1 MTSRLIIEQE
11 PLKVGQVRKVTSNN
25 GEKIDSIT
33 LLLNNNVEILFVP
46 RNDGT
51 LDFSVSDPQFD
62 TSNLDCSID
71 KEVLR
76 DLFMAIMYLAAR
88 GQGKTYL
95 TALFCCVRC
104 ILFPGTKI
112 VVSSGTLKQA
122 NEVLLKIQ
130 DDFMKQ
136 SSILRSEIEK
146 CNIGQNDASIYFKN
160 GSWIK
165 TRTSSENSRSARA
178 NCIVVDEFRMVD
190 ETVIN
195 TVLRKFLTSP
205 RQPKYLQKPEYAH
218 MQERNKEIYMS
229 SAYFKSSWAYR
240 KAQSYTLN
248 FFDDTKKYFI
258 CGLPYQVSVREGLLS
273 RSQLEDEMSEAD
285 YNELVQQMEMECL
298 WFGDTDGS
306 LFKFDE
312 LTARRRLRKAFPPLS
327 FCNDKITIPKL
338 TSTGKRILSI
348 DVALM
353 QSTKKKKNDASAIF
367 INDLIQV
374 NDTAYQSNFVY
385 GETFEGLKTDE
396 LGMIVMK
403 YFYEYQCTDLVLDTN
418 GIGLGVYDFIT
429 KDQVCQENG
438 KRYQAMTCIN
448 DKDMAERCK
457 VRDANKVVWSVKAN
471 ANFNNEICVLLRNGI
486 QNGKINFLIS
496 EQDADSSLKE
506 TYKGYF
512 KMSPT
517 EQAKLKMSYVQ
528 TTFAVYELIKLD
540 HEVKNGNIKVKE
552 VEGMRKDRY
561 SSIAYS
567 YWCACQLELKLK
579 PKTQDT
585 QSLVSKL
592 PIRKAKYN

>member
-1 MTSRLIIEQE
+1 MPQLKTQTEIEKDKQ
-11 PLKVGQVRKVTSNN
+11 Q
-25 GEKIDSIT
+25 KIMETIAWKAGYYRA
-33 LLLNNNVEILFVP
+33 NP
-46 RNDGT
+46 HRY
-51 LDFSVSDPQFD
+51 VS
-62 TSNLDCSID
+62 
-71 KEVLR
+71 EVLG
-76 DLFMAIMYLAAR
+76 LSLKWFQQILLWCMMHYNFVMYLAAR

-429 KDQVCQENG
+429 KDQICQENG

-486 QNGKINFLIS
+486 QNGKINFLIP

-517 EQAKLKMSYVQ
+517 EQAKLKMSYIQ

-592 PIRKAKYN
+592 TIRKAKYN

>member
-1 MTSRLIIEQE
+1 MPQLKTQTEIEKDKQQKIME
-11 PLKVGQVRKVTSNN
+11 TVAWRAGYYRNNPHRYVIDVLGLSLKWFQQ
-25 GEKIDSIT
+25 I
-33 LLLNNNVEILFVP
+33 LLWCMMHYNFV
-46 RNDGT
+46 
-51 LDFSVSDPQFD
+51 
-62 TSNLDCSID
+62 
-71 KEVLR
+71 
-76 DLFMAIMYLAAR
+76 MYLAAR

-338 TSTGKRILSI
+338 TATSKRILSI

-429 KDQVCQENG
+429 KDQICQENG

-486 QNGKINFLIS
+486 QNGKINFLIP
-496 EQDADSSLKE
+496 EQDADNSLKE

-517 EQAKLKMSYVQ
+517 EQAKLKMSYIQ

-585 QSLVSKL
+585 QSLVNKL
-592 PIRKAKYN
+592 PIRQGKRFSMFN

>member
-1 MTSRLIIEQE
+1 MPQLKTQTEIEKDKQQKIME
-11 PLKVGQVRKVTSNN
+11 TVSWRAGYYRNNPHRYVIDVLGLSLKWFQQ
-25 GEKIDSIT
+25 I
-33 LLLNNNVEILFVP
+33 LLWCMMHYNFV
-46 RNDGT
+46 
-51 LDFSVSDPQFD
+51 
-62 TSNLDCSID
+62 
-71 KEVLR
+71 
-76 DLFMAIMYLAAR
+76 MYLAAR

-338 TSTGKRILSI
+338 ITTGKRILSI

-429 KDQVCQENG
+429 KDQICQENG

-486 QNGKINFLIS
+486 QNGKINFLIP

-517 EQAKLKMSYVQ
+517 EQAKLKMSYIQ
-528 TTFAVYELIKLD
+528 TTFAVYELVKLD

-579 PKTQDT
+579 PKTQNT
-585 QSLVSKL
+585 QSLINRL
-592 PIRKAKYN
+592 PIRQPSHNSSFRRKSI

>member
-1 MTSRLIIEQE
+1 MPQLKTQTEIEKDKQQKIME
-11 PLKVGQVRKVTSNN
+11 TVAWRAGYYRNNPHRYVIDVLGLSLKWFQQ
-25 GEKIDSIT
+25 I
-33 LLLNNNVEILFVP
+33 LLWCMMHYNFV
-46 RNDGT
+46 
-51 LDFSVSDPQFD
+51 
-62 TSNLDCSID
+62 
-71 KEVLR
+71 
-76 DLFMAIMYLAAR
+76 MYLAAR

-338 TSTGKRILSI
+338 TATGKRILSI

-374 NDTAYQSNFVY
+374 NDTVYQSNFVY

-579 PKTQDT
+579 PKTQST
-585 QSLVSKL
+585 QSLINKL
-592 PIRKAKYN
+592 PIRQPSHSSSFSKRF

>member
-1 MTSRLIIEQE
+1 MPQLKTQTEIEKDKQQKIME
-11 PLKVGQVRKVTSNN
+11 TVAWRAGYYRNNPHRYVIDVLGLSLKWFQQ
-25 GEKIDSIT
+25 I
-33 LLLNNNVEILFVP
+33 LLWCMMHYNFV
-46 RNDGT
+46 
-51 LDFSVSDPQFD
+51 
-62 TSNLDCSID
+62 
-71 KEVLR
+71 
-76 DLFMAIMYLAAR
+76 MYLAAR

-229 SAYFKSSWAYR
+229 SAYFKSSWAYK

-338 TSTGKRILSI
+338 TTTGKRILSI

-486 QNGKINFLIS
+486 QNGKINFLIP

-517 EQAKLKMSYVQ
+517 EQAKLKMSYIQ
-528 TTFAVYELIKLD
+528 TTFAVYELVKLD

-585 QSLVSKL
+585 QSLVNKL
-592 PIRKAKYN
+592 PIRQGKRFSMFN

>member
-1 MTSRLIIEQE
+1 MPQLKTQTEIEKDKQ
-11 PLKVGQVRKVTSNN
+11 Q
-25 GEKIDSIT
+25 KIMETIAWKAGYYRA
-33 LLLNNNVEILFVP
+33 NP
-46 RNDGT
+46 HRY
-51 LDFSVSDPQFD
+51 VS
-62 TSNLDCSID
+62 
-71 KEVLR
+71 EVLG
-76 DLFMAIMYLAAR
+76 LSLKWFQQILLWCMMHYNFVMYLAAR

-205 RQPKYLQKPEYAH
+205 RQPKYLQKPKYAH

-229 SAYFKSSWAYR
+229 SAYFKSSWAYK

-338 TSTGKRILSI
+338 TATGKRILSI

-592 PIRKAKYN
+592 TIRKAKYN

>member
-1 MTSRLIIEQE
+1 MPQLKTQTEIEKDKQQKIME
-11 PLKVGQVRKVTSNN
+11 TVAWRAGYYRNNPHRYVIDVLGLSLKWFQQ
-25 GEKIDSIT
+25 I
-33 LLLNNNVEILFVP
+33 LLWCMMHYNFV
-46 RNDGT
+46 
-51 LDFSVSDPQFD
+51 
-62 TSNLDCSID
+62 
-71 KEVLR
+71 
-76 DLFMAIMYLAAR
+76 MYLAAR

-429 KDQVCQENG
+429 KDQICQENG

-486 QNGKINFLIS
+486 QNGKINFLIP

-517 EQAKLKMSYVQ
+517 EQAKLKMSYIQ

-540 HEVKNGNIKVKE
+540 HEVKNGNIRVKE

-579 PKTQDT
+579 PKTQST

-592 PIRKAKYN
+592 PIRQSKRFSLYN

>member
-1 MTSRLIIEQE
+1 MPQLKTQMEIEKDKQ
-11 PLKVGQVRKVTSNN
+11 Q
-25 GEKIDSIT
+25 KIMETIAWKAGYYRA
-33 LLLNNNVEILFVP
+33 NP
-46 RNDGT
+46 HRY
-51 LDFSVSDPQFD
+51 VS
-62 TSNLDCSID
+62 
-71 KEVLR
+71 EVLG
-76 DLFMAIMYLAAR
+76 LSLKWFQQILLWCMMHYNFVMYLAAR

-240 KAQSYTLN
+240 KVQSYTLN

-327 FCNDKITIPKL
+327 FCNEKITIPKL

-429 KDQVCQENG
+429 KDQICQENG

-486 QNGKINFLIS
+486 QNGKINFLIP

-517 EQAKLKMSYVQ
+517 EQAKLKMSYIQ

-592 PIRKAKYN
+592 TIRKAKYN

>member
-1 MTSRLIIEQE
+1 MPQLKTQTEIEKDKQ
-11 PLKVGQVRKVTSNN
+11 Q
-25 GEKIDSIT
+25 KIMETIAWKAGYYRA
-33 LLLNNNVEILFVP
+33 NP
-46 RNDGT
+46 HRY
-51 LDFSVSDPQFD
+51 VS
-62 TSNLDCSID
+62 
-71 KEVLR
+71 EVLG
-76 DLFMAIMYLAAR
+76 LSLKWFQQILLWCMMHYNFVMYLAAR

-338 TSTGKRILSI
+338 TATGKRILSI

-429 KDQVCQENG
+429 KDQICQENG

-486 QNGKINFLIS
+486 QNGKINFLIP

-517 EQAKLKMSYVQ
+517 EQAKLKMSYIQ
-528 TTFAVYELIKLD
+528 TTFAVYELVKLD

-579 PKTQDT
+579 PKTQNT

-592 PIRKAKYN
+592 TIRKAKYN

>member
-1 MTSRLIIEQE
+1 MPQLKTQTEIEKDKQQKIME
-11 PLKVGQVRKVTSNN
+11 TVAWRAGYYRNNPHRYVIDVLGLSLKWFQQ
-25 GEKIDSIT
+25 I
-33 LLLNNNVEILFVP
+33 LLWCMMHYNFV
-46 RNDGT
+46 
-51 LDFSVSDPQFD
+51 
-62 TSNLDCSID
+62 
-71 KEVLR
+71 
-76 DLFMAIMYLAAR
+76 MYLAAR

-338 TSTGKRILSI
+338 TATGKRILSI

-429 KDQVCQENG
+429 KDQICQENG

-457 VRDANKVVWSVKAN
+457 VREANKVVWSVKAN

-486 QNGKINFLIS
+486 QNGKINFLIP

-517 EQAKLKMSYVQ
+517 EQAKLKMSYIQ
-528 TTFAVYELIKLD
+528 TTFAVYELVKLD

-579 PKTQDT
+579 PKTQST
-585 QSLVSKL
+585 QSLINKL
-592 PIRKAKYN
+592 PIRQPSHSSSFSKRF

>member
-1 MTSRLIIEQE
+1 MPQLKTQTEIEKDKQ
-11 PLKVGQVRKVTSNN
+11 Q
-25 GEKIDSIT
+25 KIMETVAWRAGYYRD
-33 LLLNNNVEILFVP
+33 NP
-46 RNDGT
+46 HRY
-51 LDFSVSDPQFD
+51 VS
-62 TSNLDCSID
+62 
-71 KEVLR
+71 EVLG
-76 DLFMAIMYLAAR
+76 LSLKWFQQILLWCMMHYNFVMYLAAR

-429 KDQVCQENG
+429 KDQICQENG

-486 QNGKINFLIS
+486 QNGKINFLIP

-517 EQAKLKMSYVQ
+517 EQAKLKMSYIQ

-540 HEVKNGNIKVKE
+540 HEVKNGNIRVKE

-579 PKTQDT
+579 PKTQST

-592 PIRKAKYN
+592 PIRQSKRFSLYN

>member
-1 MTSRLIIEQE
+1 MPQLKTQTEIERDKQ
-11 PLKVGQVRKVTSNN
+11 Q
-25 GEKIDSIT
+25 KIMETIAWKAGYYRA
-33 LLLNNNVEILFVP
+33 NP
-46 RNDGT
+46 HRY
-51 LDFSVSDPQFD
+51 VS
-62 TSNLDCSID
+62 
-71 KEVLR
+71 EVLG
-76 DLFMAIMYLAAR
+76 LSLKWFQQILLWCMMHYNFVMYLAAR

-327 FCNDKITIPKL
+327 FCNDKITISKL
-338 TSTGKRILSI
+338 TATSKRILSI

-486 QNGKINFLIS
+486 QNGKINFLIP

-512 KMSPT
+512 KLSPT
-517 EQAKLKMSYVQ
+517 EQAKLKMSYIQ

-585 QSLVSKL
+585 QSLVNKL
-592 PIRKAKYN
+592 PIRQGKRFSMFN

>member
-1 MTSRLIIEQE
+1 MPQLKTQTEIEKDKQ
-11 PLKVGQVRKVTSNN
+11 Q
-25 GEKIDSIT
+25 KIMETIAWKAGYYRA
-33 LLLNNNVEILFVP
+33 NP
-46 RNDGT
+46 HRY
-51 LDFSVSDPQFD
+51 VS
-62 TSNLDCSID
+62 
-71 KEVLR
+71 EVLGLSLR
-76 DLFMAIMYLAAR
+76 WFQQILLWCMMHYNFVMYLAAR

-338 TSTGKRILSI
+338 TATGKRILSI

-353 QSTKKKKNDASAIF
+353 KSTKKKKNDASAIF

-429 KDQVCQENG
+429 KDQICQENG

-486 QNGKINFLIS
+486 QNGKINFLIP
-496 EQDADSSLKE
+496 EQDVDSSLKE

-517 EQAKLKMSYVQ
+517 EQAKLKMSYIQ

-540 HEVKNGNIKVKE
+540 HEFKNGNIKVKE

-592 PIRKAKYN
+592 PIRQGKRFSMFN

>member
-1 MTSRLIIEQE
+1 MPQLKTQTEIEKDKQQKIME
-11 PLKVGQVRKVTSNN
+11 TVAWRAGYYRNNPHRYVIDVLGLSLKWFQQ
-25 GEKIDSIT
+25 I
-33 LLLNNNVEILFVP
+33 LLWCMMHYNFV
-46 RNDGT
+46 
-51 LDFSVSDPQFD
+51 
-62 TSNLDCSID
+62 
-71 KEVLR
+71 
-76 DLFMAIMYLAAR
+76 MYLAAR

-146 CNIGQNDASIYFKN
+146 CNICQNDASIYFKN

-338 TSTGKRILSI
+338 TATGKRILSI

-353 QSTKKKKNDASAIF
+353 KSTKKKKNDASAIF

-592 PIRKAKYN
+592 TIRKAKYN

>member
-1 MTSRLIIEQE
+1 MPQLKTQTEIEKDKQ
-11 PLKVGQVRKVTSNN
+11 Q
-25 GEKIDSIT
+25 KIMETIAWKAGYYRA
-33 LLLNNNVEILFVP
+33 NP
-46 RNDGT
+46 HRY
-51 LDFSVSDPQFD
+51 VS
-62 TSNLDCSID
+62 
-71 KEVLR
+71 EVLG
-76 DLFMAIMYLAAR
+76 LSLKWFQQILLWCMMHYNFVMYLAAR

-338 TSTGKRILSI
+338 TATGKRILSI

-429 KDQVCQENG
+429 KDQICQENG

-486 QNGKINFLIS
+486 QNGKINFLIP

-517 EQAKLKMSYVQ
+517 DQAKLKMSYTQ
-528 TTFAVYELIKLD
+528 TTFAIYELIKLD

-592 PIRKAKYN
+592 TIRKAKYN

>member
-1 MTSRLIIEQE
+1 MPQLKTQTEIEKGKQQKIME
-11 PLKVGQVRKVTSNN
+11 IVAWKAGYFRSN
-25 GEKIDSIT
+25 
-33 LLLNNNVEILFVP
+33 P
-46 RNDGT
+46 HRY
-51 LDFSVSDPQFD
+51 VS
-62 TSNLDCSID
+62 
-71 KEVLR
+71 EVLG
-76 DLFMAIMYLAAR
+76 LSLKWFQQILLWCMMHYNFVMYLAAR

-205 RQPKYLQKPEYAH
+205 RQPKYLRKPEYAH
-218 MQERNKEIYMS
+218 LQERNKEIYMS
-229 SAYFKSSWAYR
+229 SAYFKSSWAYK
-240 KAQSYTLN
+240 KAQSYTIN
-248 FFDDTKKYFI
+248 FFDDTKRYFI
-258 CGLPYQVSVREGLLS
+258 CGLPYQVSIREGLLS
-273 RSQLEDEMSEAD
+273 REQLQDEMSEAD

-312 LTARRRLRKAFPPLS
+312 LTARRRLRKALPPLS

-338 TSTGKRILSI
+338 TTTGKRILSI

-429 KDQVCQENG
+429 KDQISQENG
-438 KRYQAMTCIN
+438 KRYKAMTCIN

-486 QNGKINFLIS
+486 QNGKINFLIP
-496 EQDADSSLKE
+496 EQDADTSLKE
-506 TYKGYF
+506 IYKGYY

-517 EQAKLKMSYVQ
+517 EQAKLKMSYIQ

-592 PIRKAKYN
+592 PIRQSKRFSLYN

>member
-1 MTSRLIIEQE
+1 MPQVKTQTEIEKDKQQKIME
-11 PLKVGQVRKVTSNN
+11 TVAWRAGYYRSNPHRYVIDVLGLSLKWFQQ
-25 GEKIDSIT
+25 I
-33 LLLNNNVEILFVP
+33 LLWCMMHYNFV
-46 RNDGT
+46 
-51 LDFSVSDPQFD
+51 
-62 TSNLDCSID
+62 
-71 KEVLR
+71 
-76 DLFMAIMYLAAR
+76 MYLAAR

-205 RQPKYLQKPEYAH
+205 RQPKYLQNPEYAH

-327 FCNDKITIPKL
+327 FCNDKIIIPKL
-338 TSTGKRILSI
+338 TATGKRILSI

-429 KDQVCQENG
+429 KDQICQENG
-438 KRYQAMTCIN
+438 KRYKAMTCIN

-486 QNGKINFLIS
+486 QNGKINFLIP

-517 EQAKLKMSYVQ
+517 EQAKLKMSYIQ
-528 TTFAVYELIKLD
+528 TTFAVYELVKLD

-592 PIRKAKYN
+592 TIRKAKYN

>member
-1 MTSRLIIEQE
+1 MPQLKTQTEIEKDKQ
-11 PLKVGQVRKVTSNN
+11 Q
-25 GEKIDSIT
+25 KIMETIAWKAGYYRA
-33 LLLNNNVEILFVP
+33 NP
-46 RNDGT
+46 HRY
-51 LDFSVSDPQFD
+51 VS
-62 TSNLDCSID
+62 
-71 KEVLR
+71 EVLG
-76 DLFMAIMYLAAR
+76 LSLKWFQQILLWCMMHYNFVMYLAAR

-429 KDQVCQENG
+429 KDQICQENG

-448 DKDMAERCK
+448 DKDMTERCK

-486 QNGKINFLIS
+486 QNGKINFLIP

-517 EQAKLKMSYVQ
+517 EQAKLKMSYIQ

-579 PKTQDT
+579 PKNNDT
-585 QSLVSKL
+585 QNLVNLL
-592 PIRKAKYN
+592 PIKQGYRNR

>member
-1 MTSRLIIEQE
+1 MSQLKTQTEIEKDKQQKIME
-11 PLKVGQVRKVTSNN
+11 TVAWRAGYYRNNPHRYVIDVLGLSLKWFQQ
-25 GEKIDSIT
+25 I
-33 LLLNNNVEILFVP
+33 LLWCMMHYNFV
-46 RNDGT
+46 
-51 LDFSVSDPQFD
+51 
-62 TSNLDCSID
+62 
-71 KEVLR
+71 
-76 DLFMAIMYLAAR
+76 MYLAAR

-205 RQPKYLQKPEYAH
+205 RQPKYLRKHEYAH
-218 MQERNKEIYMS
+218 LQERNKEIYMS
-229 SAYFKSSWAYR
+229 SAYFKSSWAYK

-258 CGLPYQVSVREGLLS
+258 CGLPYQVSIREGLLS

-338 TSTGKRILSI
+338 TATGKRILSI

-353 QSTKKKKNDASAIF
+353 KSTKKKKNDASAIY

-429 KDQVCQENG
+429 KDQICQENG
-438 KRYQAMTCIN
+438 KRYKAMTCIN

-486 QNGKINFLIS
+486 QNGKINFLIP

-517 EQAKLKMSYVQ
+517 EQAKLKMSYIQ

-579 PKTQDT
+579 PQTQNT
-585 QSLVSKL
+585 QSLINKL
-592 PIRKAKYN
+592 PIRQPSHSSSFSKRF

>member
-1 MTSRLIIEQE
+1 MPQLKTQTEIEKDKQQKIME
-11 PLKVGQVRKVTSNN
+11 TVAWRAGYYRGNPHRYVIDVLGLSLKWFQQ
-25 GEKIDSIT
+25 I
-33 LLLNNNVEILFVP
+33 LLWCMMHYNFV
-46 RNDGT
+46 
-51 LDFSVSDPQFD
+51 
-62 TSNLDCSID
+62 
-71 KEVLR
+71 
-76 DLFMAIMYLAAR
+76 MYLAAR

-327 FCNDKITIPKL
+327 FCNDKISIPKL
-338 TSTGKRILSI
+338 TATGKRILSI

-429 KDQVCQENG
+429 KEQICQENG

-486 QNGKINFLIS
+486 QNGKINFLIP

-517 EQAKLKMSYVQ
+517 EQAKLKMSYIQ

-585 QSLVSKL
+585 QSLVNKL
-592 PIRKAKYN
+592 PIRQSKRFSLYN

>member
-1 MTSRLIIEQE
+1 MPQLKTQTEIEKDKQ
-11 PLKVGQVRKVTSNN
+11 Q
-25 GEKIDSIT
+25 KIMET
-33 LLLNNNVEILFVP
+33 VAWKAGYYRANP
-46 RNDGT
+46 HRY
-51 LDFSVSDPQFD
+51 VS
-62 TSNLDCSID
+62 
-71 KEVLR
+71 EVLG
-76 DLFMAIMYLAAR
+76 LSLKWFQQILLWCMMHYNFVMYLAAR

-338 TSTGKRILSI
+338 TATGKRILSI

-429 KDQVCQENG
+429 KDQICQENG

-486 QNGKINFLIS
+486 QNGKINFLIP

-517 EQAKLKMSYVQ
+517 EQAKLKMSYIQ

-579 PKTQDT
+579 PKTQNT

-592 PIRKAKYN
+592 PIRQGKRFSMFN

>member
-1 MTSRLIIEQE
+1 MPQLKTQTEIEKDKQ
-11 PLKVGQVRKVTSNN
+11 Q
-25 GEKIDSIT
+25 KIM
-33 LLLNNNVEILFVP
+33 EIVAWKAGYYRANP
-46 RNDGT
+46 HRY
-51 LDFSVSDPQFD
+51 VS
-62 TSNLDCSID
+62 
-71 KEVLR
+71 EVLG
-76 DLFMAIMYLAAR
+76 LSLKWFQQILLWCMMHYNFVMYLAAR

-205 RQPKYLQKPEYAH
+205 RQPKYLRKPEYAH
-218 MQERNKEIYMS
+218 LQERNKEIYMS
-229 SAYFKSSWAYR
+229 SAYFKSSWAYK
-240 KAQSYTLN
+240 KAQSYTIN
-248 FFDDTKKYFI
+248 FFDDTKRYFI
-258 CGLPYQVSVREGLLS
+258 CGLPYQVSIREGLLS
-273 RSQLEDEMSEAD
+273 REQLQDEMSEAD

-312 LTARRRLRKAFPPLS
+312 LTARRRLRKALPPLS

-338 TSTGKRILSI
+338 TTTGKRILSI

-429 KDQVCQENG
+429 KDQISQENG
-438 KRYQAMTCIN
+438 KRYKAMTCIN

-486 QNGKINFLIS
+486 QNGKINFLIP
-496 EQDADSSLKE
+496 EQDADTSLKE
-506 TYKGYF
+506 IYKGYY

-517 EQAKLKMSYVQ
+517 EQAKLKMSYIQ

-552 VEGMRKDRY
+552 VDGMRKDRY

-579 PKTQDT
+579 PKQEDT
-585 QSLVSKL
+585 QSLVNLL
-592 PIRKAKYN
+592 PIKQGYRNR

>member
-1 MTSRLIIEQE
+1 METVAWRAGYYRNNPHRYVIDVLGLA
-11 PLKVGQVRKVTSNN
+11 LKWFQQ
-25 GEKIDSIT
+25 I
-33 LLLNNNVEILFVP
+33 LLWCMMHYNFV
-46 RNDGT
+46 
-51 LDFSVSDPQFD
+51 
-62 TSNLDCSID
+62 
-71 KEVLR
+71 
-76 DLFMAIMYLAAR
+76 MYLAAR

-136 SSILRSEIEK
+136 SPILRSEIEK

-218 MQERNKEIYMS
+218 LQERNKEIYMS

-248 FFDDTKKYFI
+248 FFDDSKKYFI

-327 FCNDKITIPKL
+327 FCNDRIIIPKL

-429 KDQVCQENG
+429 KDQICQENG
-438 KRYQAMTCIN
+438 KRYKAMTCIN
-448 DKDMAERCK
+448 DKEMAERCK

-496 EQDADSSLKE
+496 EQEADSSLKE
-506 TYKGYF
+506 IYKGYS

-517 EQAKLKMSYVQ
+517 EQAKLKMSYIQ

-552 VEGMRKDRY
+552 VDGMRKDRY

-579 PKTQDT
+579 PKIQST
-585 QSLVSKL
+585 QSLVDLL
-592 PIRKAKYN
+592 PMRKGKRHSIFD

>member
-1 MTSRLIIEQE
+1 MPQLKTQTEIEKDKQQKIME
-11 PLKVGQVRKVTSNN
+11 TVAWRAGYYRNNPHRYVIDVLGLSLKWFQQ
-25 GEKIDSIT
+25 I
-33 LLLNNNVEILFVP
+33 LLWCMMHYNFV
-46 RNDGT
+46 
-51 LDFSVSDPQFD
+51 
-62 TSNLDCSID
+62 
-71 KEVLR
+71 
-76 DLFMAIMYLAAR
+76 MYLAAR

-195 TVLRKFLTSP
+195 TVLRKFLTSQ